1 MSRLRLDQ
9 KWRQRNQRLQQSS
22 SLSSKKSPHPYS
34 SLEAETNLLWLQ
46 QQLQHL
52 FRQKSTMALTKPL
65 QTYSM
70 AQPCPRIKPTKSAQ
84 FLAACK
90 TASTD
95 RSSVTAKLRIRAWNC
110 CNRNRRM
117 GLSKVEQPSTWLW
130 LQMSWHEESSSNI
143 ILKVA
148 SLQSWQFLVKYHNR
162 STK

>member
-22 SLSSKKSPHPYS
+22 SLSSKKSPHPCS
-34 SLEAETNLLWLQ
+34 SSEAETNLLWPQ

-70 AQPCPRIKPTKSAQ
+70 AQLCPRIKPTKSAR
-84 FLAACK
+84 FWAAYK

-117 GLSKVEQPSTWLW
+117 GLSKVEQPSAWLW